1 MSKHE
6 KVWLRSHVE
15 RCLQDAWELPR
26 VVADDD
32 GDYEFRGQTSRGWV
46 RLETRQ
52 RPWLVAVFAHAAFE
66 VSPTAKLLRE
76 LDEIAAAA
84 RAVSV
89 FHTGGLVVVRQAL
102 LADTVDRGS
111 LWFAVGGVRT
121 VADQTGQLVSTVY
134 GGQTPLQPEGA
145 DRA

>member
-1 MSKHE
+1 M
-6 KVWLRSHVE
+6 WLRSHVE
-15 RCLQDAWELPR
+15 RCLQDVWELPR

-32 GDYEFRGQTSRGWV
+32 GAQ
-46 RLETRQ
+46 
-52 RPWLVAVFAHAAFE
+52 AAFD

-89 FHTGGLVVVRQAL
+89 FHTGGLVVVRQAR

-111 LWFAVGGVRT
+111 LWFAVGGLRT
-121 VADQTGQLVSTVY
+121 VADQAGQLVSTVY